1 MNFLQ
6 ISKRQIDKGILLHSR
21 NSNGLT
27 DVSDWLIAFL
37 LMHFTV
43 KGDCEELEDKF
54 IELENVVKF
63 DVDEKRRE
71 KRKVK
76 KFRLCKNVLGEGG
89 MSLVSVMSATL
100 QQTKLSIFL
109 YKEILVKES
118 RLFPWNM
125 SFRLH
130 DHPVPLFWVIIWKLL
145 LRVSNLSRSKT

>member
-1 MNFLQ
+1 
-6 ISKRQIDKGILLHSR
+6 
-21 NSNGLT
+21 
-27 DVSDWLIAFL
+27 
-37 LMHFTV
+37 MHFTV

-63 DVDEKRRE
+63 DGDEKRRA

-109 YKEILVKES
+109 YKEILVKGFSHETCHFGFTPTQC
-118 RLFPWNM
+118 LYFE
-125 SFRLH
+125 
-130 DHPVPLFWVIIWKLL
+130 
-145 LRVSNLSRSKT
+145 